1 MVKCVLSTNKYDHY
15 GSPVKVLRN
24 TRPVAMKGR
33 PNTRRFP
40 YPDGTGVTSS
50 NYKKCDRAIGT
61 SEGKNCGR
69 GLDSN
74 LSNELMTLSAI
85 NKSPSGIHLDWSCAV
100 CT

>member
-40 YPDGTGVTSS
+40 YPDGTESPRVITRSATEQLELPRG
-50 NYKKCDRAIGT
+50 KKLR
-61 SEGKNCGR
+61 SRSRFEF
-69 GLDSN
+69 
-74 LSNELMTLSAI
+74 E
-85 NKSPSGIHLDWSCAV
+85 
-100 CT
+100 

>member
-50 NYKKCDRAIGT
+50 NYKKCDGVIRA
-61 SEGKNCGR
+61 SEREKV
-69 GLDSN
+69 
-74 LSNELMTLSAI
+74 
-85 NKSPSGIHLDWSCAV
+85 AV
-100 CT
+100 EVSIRIWVMN